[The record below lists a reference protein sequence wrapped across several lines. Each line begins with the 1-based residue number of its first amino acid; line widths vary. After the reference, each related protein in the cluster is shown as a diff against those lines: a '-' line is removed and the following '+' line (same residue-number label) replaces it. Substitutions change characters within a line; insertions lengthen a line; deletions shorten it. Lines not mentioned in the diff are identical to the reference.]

1 MARRTLDSLVL
12 AAFLTL
18 TAAARA
24 EGPAPAVWQTLPI
37 WGADVRSIAVQPGD
51 PNVVL
56 AGTSAGQIYV
66 SSDAGRSWGPSGSS
80 VALPGW
86 VVGRLEFDPNRPG
99 RIWAA
104 LWGIW
109 GGGHVTSSDDF
120 GRTWAARST
129 GLPDQQVY
137 TLALVPG
144 KPGWIYAATIG
155 GVYGSTDDGASWAH
169 LTAALPEVQK
179 VTSLWIDP
187 QRPDTVIAGTWRRA
201 YRSEDGGRSWAGV
214 FDGMVLDSEVFSLTS
229 VPGHPDD
236 LWAST
241 CGWVYRSANRGA
253 SWERSQQGFTE
264 RRTPS
269 FTALP
274 NGRLLAGTVAGLHV
288 SDDNGKTWRRVG
300 DPGVSIL
307 AIAYHPAQ
315 PGRIFFGTE
324 GSGLWVSTD
333 NGETLYPSTNGMTN
347 VRVSTLSSVGD
358 ELLVGVTHAGP
369 FSGLHR
375 SKDRGRT
382 FKGEFSP
389 LPPVLDVAAHR
400 GRLFA
405 ATERGIF
412 ERRGAGWHWMRDLG
426 EGRVEE
432 LVDGGP
438 RLSARTPERLYDL
451 GAKGFAPRPFKHGT
465 PRSAAYFGDALWVTD
480 ALALYRLTDKANHTL
495 DVPFAGGKV
504 ARVGDRLLYWGA
516 GGTFARGGEEA
527 PWSPLASGPSR
538 LLPTADP
545 RFPAVLIAGET
556 AQLFDASTGA
566 FSPLPVPIPAR
577 DVSAALVLDGRL
589 FLGTSGYG
597 LLVRDL

>member
-1 MARRTLDSLVL
+1 MARRTLESLVFVALLSL
-12 AAFLTL
+12 AGAQG
-18 TAAARA
+18 A
-24 EGPAPAVWQTLPI
+24 EPPAVPWQTLPI

-51 PNVVL
+51 PNLVL
-56 AGTSAGQIYV
+56 AGTSAGQVYL
-66 SSDAGRSWGPSGSS
+66 SRDAGRSWAPAGPS

-86 VVGRLEFDPNRPG
+86 VIGHLEFDPNHPT

-109 GGGHVTSSDDF
+109 GGGHVVSSDDL
-120 GRTWAARST
+120 GRTWAARAT
-129 GLPDQQVY
+129 RLPDQPVY
-137 TLALVPG
+137 TLALIPG

-155 GVYGSTDDGASWAH
+155 GVFGSTDEGASWAL
-169 LTAALPEVQK
+169 LTAALPEIQK

-187 QRPDTVIAGTWRRA
+187 NRPETVIAGTWRRA
-201 YRSEDGGRSWAGV
+201 YRSEDGGRTWNGV
-214 FDGMVLDSEVFSLTS
+214 FEGMVLDSEVFSLTS
-229 VPGHPDD
+229 IPNRPDE

-241 CGWVYRSANRGA
+241 CGWVYRSANRGT
-253 SWERSQQGFTE
+253 SWERFQQGFQE
-264 RRTPS
+264 RRTTS

-274 NGRLLAGTVAGLHV
+274 GGRLLAGTVAGLHL

-315 PGRIFFGTE
+315 PDRIYFGTE

-347 VRVSTLSSVGD
+347 VRISTLSAVGN

-375 SKDRGRT
+375 SPDRGRS
-382 FKGEFSP
+382 FKSDFAT
-389 LPPVLDVAAHR
+389 LPPVLDLATHR

-412 ERRGAGWHWMRDLG
+412 ERRGSGWHWMRDLG
-426 EGRVEE
+426 EARVEE
-432 LVDGGP
+432 LIEGGP
-438 RLSARTPERLYDL
+438 RLAARTPDRLYEL
-451 GAKGFAPRPFKHGT
+451 GGKGFAPRPFKHGV
-465 PRSAAYFGDALWVTD
+465 PRSAAYLGNSLWVTD
-480 ALALYRLTDKANHTL
+480 SAALYRLAEGTNHTL
-495 DVPFAGGKV
+495 ETPFPGGRV
-504 ARVGDRLLYWGA
+504 ARIGDRLIYWGL
-516 GGTFARGGEEA
+516 GGAFTRSGDEA
-527 PWSPLASGPSR
+527 PWNPLTSGPTR
-538 LLPTADP
+538 FLATADG
-545 RFPAVLIAGET
+545 RFPALLIAGESV
-556 AQLFDASTGA
+556 QLFDSTNGTFTSLA
-566 FSPLPVPIPAR
+566 VPIPAR